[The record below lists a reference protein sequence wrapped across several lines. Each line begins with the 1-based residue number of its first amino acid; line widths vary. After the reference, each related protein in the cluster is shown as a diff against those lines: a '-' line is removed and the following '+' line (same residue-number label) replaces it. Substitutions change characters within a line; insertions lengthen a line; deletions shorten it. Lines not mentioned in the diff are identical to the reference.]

1 MTFHQEK
8 NKQTKV
14 HQTSTRD
21 GRRLFF
27 CSLKV
32 QHCESETPARSLE
45 LQPGPPLPA
54 ETSFP
59 PLIKLSEALEVKHV

>member
-1 MTFHQEK
+1 MGE
-8 NKQTKV
+8 
-14 HQTSTRD
+14 
-21 GRRLFF
+21 GCFF
-27 CSLKV
+27 SPPKV